1 MKRIFKS
8 MVMLMLLVI
17 GASCIEDSAGTQ
29 VEPKFMVSLENEV
42 PAVTYPSVTLDFSF
56 SLSYEGGLS
65 EAYISMNGLEME
77 GTRTVFDGAP
87 ETAVLNFSY
96 TVKDSEAGTTVDVVV
111 NMVGADGAL
120 GRWDVPVFV
129 RAAKPDIRVILPEN
143 TPVEFDVKKELSL
156 EVDVVSGTTDLKS
169 ISVYKGTELM
179 ETIESEGFDTPRS
192 LKYMFTYTAPKYEAG
207 APVVFRIEVM
217 DVNGNIVS
225 HEFSIT
231 FVKPPL
237 VELYE
242 YTAVQMGMNMNKEF
256 GQCVNLFSGTVFKMD
271 ETGENCADI
280 DMVLFFSNN
289 STSRGMSLASPNKSN
304 VTVIYKK
311 ETVVDLL
318 GGEESDMPSA
328 WSVRNATK
336 FIQLELT
343 EEEYADIELK
353 EHVCSLF
360 PDDAASVD
368 ILQQQKKG
376 NSFAFRTADGKRGVV
391 YITSAP
397 SNNTGFTIFNIKVEK

>member
-143 TPVEFDVKKELSL
+143 TPLEFDVKKELSL

-169 ISVYKGTELM
+169 ISVYKGAELM

-242 YTAVQMGMNMNKEF
+242 YTAVQMGMNKNMEF
-256 GQCVNLFSGTVFKMD
+256 GQCLDLFSGTVYKLAGV
-271 ETGENCADI
+271 GEKCEDI
-280 DMVLFFSNN
+280 DIVLFFSNN
-289 STSRGMSLASPNKSN
+289 AATKGMSIASPQKSN
-304 VTVIYKK
+304 LKTSYNVENT
-311 ETVVDLL
+311 LAL
-318 GGEESDMPSA
+318 GGEESDAPEN
-328 WSVRNATK
+328 WSVRNKTD

-360 PDDAASVD
+360 PDDAVSVD